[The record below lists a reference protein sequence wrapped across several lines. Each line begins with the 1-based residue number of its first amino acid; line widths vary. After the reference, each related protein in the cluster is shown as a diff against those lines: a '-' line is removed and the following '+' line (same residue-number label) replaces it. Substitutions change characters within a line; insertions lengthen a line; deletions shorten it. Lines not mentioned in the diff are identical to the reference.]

1 MKEEIKFNEKYN
13 CFVSNLGYIIYDQR
27 SHYPTKRQDT
37 GYFVMRDGNA
47 KTSRIHRMVAD
58 TFIPNPDPEHLTD
71 VNHIDG
77 DKSNNRADNL
87 EWCDRTY
94 NLKHAYDMGLHKKK
108 VEEESWAAKLT
119 LEQAQYIYDH
129 YETDGYHS
137 NTQELCEQFG
147 ITGPTV
153 RAIIIGRDGNGRP
166 QWTGVIRNRV
176 FPEIKNNGQPKQ
188 IAKIDINTGEII
200 EIYSSVAEASKTNKG
215 DIGACARGKNKTAG
229 GYMWQYV

>member
-27 SHYPTKRQDT
+27 SHYPTERQDT

-87 EWCDRTY
+87 EWCDRSY
-94 NLKHAYDMGLHKKK
+94 NLKHAYDIGLHNKM
-108 VEEESWAAKLT
+108 VGEESWASKLT

-129 YETDGYHS
+129 YKTDGYHS
-137 NTQELCEQFG
+137 NTKEFCEQFG

-153 RAIIIGRDGNGRP
+153 RAIITGKNGNGRP
-166 QWTGVIRNRV
+166 QWENVNRNRT
-176 FPEIKNNGQPKQ
+176 FPEIRNSGQVKQ
-188 IAKIDINTGEII
+188 VAKIDLDTGEII
-200 EIYSSVAEASKTNKG
+200 QIYQSVQEARKSNKG
-215 DIGACARGKNKTAG
+215 DIQACACGKNRSAG
-229 GYMWQYV
+229 GYGWTYI